1 MSRPRVAVLIPS
13 FNHARF
19 LPATLASV
27 LAQTLRP
34 AEILVLDDGS
44 TDGSAAVAEQILGG
58 TTGINW
64 SVLSRPNRG
73 ISATRNELFA
83 RSRAEWVAF
92 LDSDDLYAPDR
103 LERMLEGAPAGR
115 PWLAFSGV
123 RVRHEGRGAAAEECA
138 AWREMYRLRLGQA
151 AILPTVGFALLR
163 SNLALTASNLVMNRE
178 MFERVGGFD
187 EGIRI
192 CQDWD
197 FLVQALPHAEPCFVP
212 YPLLE
217 YRVHG
222 DNTSRDA
229 ALTAAHELDTVW
241 RKAAV
246 WLGQTTPSRCAPGPA
261 NWPRYYRWFARLHA
275 PRGQTALP
283 IGPVGAI
290 PDHPERARQEEAAL
304 QALVQE
310 ASLGHDYAGDDEQ
323 ELMGRCARRW
333 EGVN

>member
-1 MSRPRVAVLIPS
+1 MSHPRVAVLIPS

-34 AEILVLDDGS
+34 AEVLVLDDGS
-44 TDGSAAVAEQILGG
+44 GDGSAAVAERMLGG
-58 TTGINW
+58 ATGIKW
-64 SVLSRPNRG
+64 SVVSRPNRG

-83 RSRAEWVAF
+83 RSQAEFVAF

-103 LERMLEGAPAGR
+103 LARMLEGAPVRR

-123 RVRHEGRGAAAEECA
+123 QLRHEGPGAAAEECA

-163 SNLALTASNLVMNRE
+163 SNLALSASNLVLNRE
-178 MFERVGGFD
+178 LFERVGGFD
-187 EGIRI
+187 ESIRI

-197 FLVQALPHAEPCFVP
+197 FLVQALPYAEPCFVP
-212 YPLLE
+212 HRLLE

-222 DNTSRDA
+222 NNTSRDA
-229 ALTAAHELDTVW
+229 ALTATHELETVW
-241 RKAAV
+241 RKAAS
-246 WLGQTTPSRCAPGPA
+246 WLGQSTPSRSAPGPA

-283 IGPVGAI
+283 IGPPAFHL
-290 PDHPERARQEEAAL
+290 DHTERARREEFAL

-310 ASLGHDYAGDDEQ
+310 ASLGRDYAGDDEQ
-323 ELMGRCARRW
+323 ELMLRCARRW
-333 EGVN
+333 EGAR

>member
-34 AEILVLDDGS
+34 AEVLVLDDGS
-44 TDGSAAVAEQILGG
+44 GDGSAAVAERILGG
-58 TTGINW
+58 TAGITW
-64 SVLSRPNRG
+64 SVVSRPNRG

-83 RSRAEWVAF
+83 RSRAEFVAF

-103 LERMLEGAPAGR
+103 LARMLEGAPAGR

-123 RVRHEGRGAAAEECA
+123 KLRHEGPGAAAEECA

-151 AILPTVGFALLR
+151 AVLPTVGFALLR
-163 SNLALTASNLVMNRE
+163 SNLALSASNLVLNRE
-178 MFERVGGFD
+178 LFERVGGFD
-187 EGIRI
+187 ETIRI

-212 YPLLE
+212 LPLLE

-222 DNTSRDA
+222 ENTSRDA
-229 ALTAAHELDTVW
+229 ALTAAHELNTVW
-241 RKAAV
+241 RKAAI
-246 WLGQTTPSRCAPGPA
+246 WLGQTTPSRSAPGPA

-275 PRGQTALP
+275 PRGQTILP
-283 IGPVGAI
+283 IEPPATR
-290 PDHPERARQEEAAL
+290 PDHPGRARLEESAL

-310 ASLGHDYAGDDEQ
+310 ASIDHDHAGDDEQ
-323 ELMGRCARRW
+323 ELMLRCARRW
-333 EGVN
+333 EAAR